1 MIAALVFVLAFL
13 LLGLGVV
20 LVAFGGGPRG
30 GRRRMGPPSR
40 AGRRAI
46 AVAVAVVIVGLGV
59 AVPLAIGLVNSDNH
73 AKNAPGGVELSAS
86 AERGRSLFAKNCS
99 TCHTLKAANAV
110 GKVGPNL
117 DNLQSLQQSPTAAK
131 ALVLDAIAKGR
142 ARGNG
147 QMPAGL
153 LQGQDATDVAN
164 FVAAVAGR
172 D

>member
-1 MIAALVFVLAFL
+1 MIAALIFIVAFL

-20 LVAFGGGPRG
+20 LAAFGGGP
-30 GRRRMGPPSR
+30 GRRRGTRRAPSR
-40 AGRRAI
+40 TGRRLI
-46 AVAVAVVIVGLGV
+46 AVSVAVVIVGLGV
-59 AVPLAIGLVNSDNH
+59 AVPLAVGLVNGDNH

-86 AERGRSLFAKNCS
+86 AERGRSLFAK
-99 TCHTLKAANAV
+99 AV

-117 DNLQSLQQSPTAAK
+117 DSLRPPK